1 MAYAFVPLVHIV
13 AAVFAII
20 ELGLTAYMASRYN
33 HRNWWWYGYDD
44 DGDYSYSR
52 VNFMIFNS
60 VWSLLVLIYVGIVPL
75 YMTSMFHRL
84 AALVLNAVTTVFWF
98 AGAIA
103 LAVFVGG
110 PYECNGDT
118 YCGSSETAV
127 AFGFFLWALF
137 CFLTVIDAIDSLRS
151 RGHNVSTPSSKTHAY
166 PGA

>member
-1 MAYAFVPLVHIV
+1 MAFAFVPLVHIV

-33 HRNWWWYGYDD
+33 NHNWWYGYDYD
-44 DGDYSYSR
+44 DNSPSR

-60 VWSLLVLIYVGIVPL
+60 VWSLLTLLYVGVVPL
-75 YMTSMFHRL
+75 YMTSLFHRT
-84 AALVLNAVTTVFWF
+84 AALALNAVTTVFWF

-118 YCGSSETAV
+118 YCGSAETAV

-137 CFLTVIDAIDSLRS
+137 CFLTVIDALDSLRS
-151 RGHNVSTPSSKTHAY
+151 RGHNVSTPSKTQSY